1 MQEIKIKFVDW
12 WGGEESVKNSFIV
25 KYLETKY
32 KIIFCENPDYLFFS
46 TFGKNH
52 AKYNHC
58 IKIAVFLENTNID
71 YNFTDYSIGN
81 DNLYLADRHL
91 KLNSFIINAN
101 NNITKHNKSIDFER
115 KNSKFRKKFCSF
127 LVSNGNC
134 NQYSPRDEIFEKL
147 CLYKKVDS
155 GGKFKNNIN
164 YQVLDKHQWLL
175 DYKFNLCCENSSY
188 PGYLTEKLFDAF
200 FAGCIPIYWGD
211 PSLNSN
217 INQDFTLNPKAY
229 INAHDFNSIEDMI
242 NEIKKIDNDNIIYKK
257 ILKEPIFLNDFD
269 ITSFYTQK
277 LESFLDNIF
286 SQEKK
291 YAYRRPNSQAAKSYT
306 DIIYNAQKVN
316 YLRHPKKLFKKMIL
330 WNKQ

>member
-1 MQEIKIKFVDW
+1 MQEIKIKIVDW
-12 WGGEESVKNSFIV
+12 WDNNIENNFIINFL
-25 KYLETKY
+25 KKKY
-32 KIIFCENPDYLFFS
+32 KVTISDNPDYILFS
-46 TFGKNH
+46 VFGKEH
-52 AKYNHC
+52 LKYNNC
-58 IKIAVFLENTNID
+58 IKIFYTGENISAD
-71 YNFTDYSIGN
+71 YNLADYSIGF
-81 DNLYLADRHL
+81 DNLSFLDRHL
-91 KLNSFIINAN
+91 KLPLFIIYSYIN
-101 NNITKHNKSIDFER
+101 TMKYHKSIDFER